1 MTGIR
6 RTYNYM
12 RERERLTNNM
22 HTLFPLFVAIIL
34 SSTCFEQ
41 TSSWFQTFAVFWML
55 YAFFRVIPRRLNF
68 ICRRFGTLCLFHLHR
83 RTGVKDTYPPMKM
96 GQSVPKR
103 RHIKFR
109 RRGITHKK
117 AYNDNLVSV
126 LVQNSSSNFC
136 FVWCSFVQNTEDD
149 RQSIGF
155 CDYFKLPGFAFISS
169 HHEH

>member
-109 RRGITHKK
+109 RRGITQKK
-117 AYNDNLVSV
+117 AYNKQAHHQKVTSV
-126 LVQNSSSNFC
+126 IIIIIIIYLSRNCATFWPVPASRIHKSLQ
-136 FVWCSFVQNTEDD
+136 
-149 RQSIGF
+149 R
-155 CDYFKLPGFAFISS
+155 
-169 HHEH
+169 